1 MLDAMELRYVN
12 MVEEKQIAKNVVVV
26 EFVNM
31 ENSNFNVQTVWE
43 VQFVSQSIRLITQDA
58 EH

>member
-1 MLDAMELRYVN
+1 MELRYVN

-43 VQFVSQSIRLITQDA
+43 VQFVSQSIGLITQDA